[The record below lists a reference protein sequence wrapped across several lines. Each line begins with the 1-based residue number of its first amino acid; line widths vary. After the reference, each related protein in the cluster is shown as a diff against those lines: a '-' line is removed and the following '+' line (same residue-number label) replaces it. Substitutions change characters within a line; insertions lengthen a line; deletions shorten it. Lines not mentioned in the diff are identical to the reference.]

1 MRGRLLTSLA
11 AIALIGACFASDAEA
26 AHYRRSVGK
35 GFKRPSATRRVF
47 PRYRQIDG
55 KRLWD
60 LGKQNG
66 RWPKL

>member
-1 MRGRLLTSLA
+1 MIRRLLTSLA
-11 AIALIGACFASDAEA
+11 AVALIGACFASEADAA
-26 AHYRRSVGK
+26 RYRTRIGK
-35 GFKRPSATRRVF
+35 GFHRPTVKRTVY

-55 KRLWD
+55 KSMWD